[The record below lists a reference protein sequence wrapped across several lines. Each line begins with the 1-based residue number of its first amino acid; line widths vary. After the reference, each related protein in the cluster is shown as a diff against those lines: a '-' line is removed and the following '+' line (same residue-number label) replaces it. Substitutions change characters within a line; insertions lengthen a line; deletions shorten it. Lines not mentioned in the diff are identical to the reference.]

1 MTAVLMDVKRAQLC
15 RSPEKEFWGYHLR
28 NEIVPSQKECW
39 LIIDFY
45 PMPLS
50 VSQVVKFLK
59 WWVIISSSSSF
70 MLSNSSQAS
79 V

>member
-39 LIIDFY
+39 LIIDSY

-59 WWVIISSSSSF
+59 WWGISTSSF